1 MGNRKKLRINGK
13 RSNLFRNKK
22 KRTEVS
28 GRGPAG
34 IMSGNAVDLVSRLYS
49 QEGLDARVEEKG
61 HLIWNY
67 DSLVKLGINN
77 GIDGDETTQ
86 VVRVVTAKADGVPT
100 GLAFVWDDGTI
111 SYWEDKDSDPE
122 ALAKV
127 HKVANEVGYSLEE
140 GRPFAIGE
148 PGGPDGPPKED

>member
-22 KRTEVS
+22 RRVEVNT
-28 GRGPAG
+28 RGPAVMQHG
-34 IMSGNAVDLVSRLYS
+34 IDLVSRLYS
-49 QEGLDARVEEKG
+49 QEGLDARVEERG
-61 HLIWNY
+61 ELFWNY
-67 DSLVKLGINN
+67 NSLVKLGINN

-100 GLAFVWDDGTI
+100 GLAFIWDDGSI
-111 SYWEDKDSDPE
+111 SYWEDKDSDPD

-148 PGGPDGPPKED
+148 PGGPDGPPKEA